1 MRISNTPFPATASPL
16 LGGDKPSRPALENA
30 KPSVMSAPGGGV
42 QFGQQAGSQTLASP
56 AKDAQSPNLLGL
68 VMKRL
73 LGGDEGTTPASKL
86 TDTTPATRT
95 AAVTST
101 TDATA
106 PSSNPAAASSPEAQ
120 LLDDSKYSSPKELER
135 WAPLVADLPPEQRE
149 QAAKELNRP
158 IAAALMATEK
168 GPDAAKAMKFIND
181 NPALKTAVD
190 TGKHGGKADGK
201 ITDGDLKAFAK
212 KMQGAADNADKDL
225 ANYQKDHPNA
235 DPQSLQM
242 VRSASLLQANGPLA
256 NAADPKHAAGA
267 EGKTKVDQYMDADG
281 LKALQDN
288 NPGLAGPLKQASK
301 TWSQPGLLNLL
312 DQGGLKGRDL
322 ATHGPDKKFDA
333 ANISNWIKNQA
344 PTNGGEFAG
353 MLSDAA
359 TLNAVAGT
367 DISKLGKEV
376 FEQPQNYT
384 GAEKAAVMVKLQQ
397 TQQSVVAGSDLRKTG
412 KTEDALAEK
421 IGQLQDDPD
430 VQTYMSQAIPSQERA
445 LVASDPSLE
454 KAVKGQLQNVVSG
467 QALRNDMNSA
477 DKTSKKDAAP
487 DYSGAIGG
495 LSAQLQMQ
503 QDLLGPDADLPT
515 AAQVVGNQPD
525 VQGKLQQSYVSNFSE
540 GGSLKQLLGQKK
552 ADAGQS
558 LQTSDAQKAA
568 YDAVLPQS
576 FVQRQQASYVDATVG
591 QLQQSKKGRELLENA
606 GDATGQS
613 GSVSDA
619 VAPKNKAQQVKDAYD
634 NTKQGLST
642 AKDGVDAVRKLAG
655 REASAGLGRMAG
667 SIGGRI
673 AGAVAGEAAGLA
685 AASAIGA
692 AAGPVGWV
700 IDAAMSIGFGIA
712 AIVEA
717 VKKHSAQKQFDHNV
731 DPTLE
736 QFGIPKAH

>member
-1 MRISNTPFPATASPL
+1 M
-16 LGGDKPSRPALENA
+16 
-30 KPSVMSAPGGGV
+30 

-73 LGGDEGTTPASKL
+73 LGGDERTTAARPL
-86 TDTTPATRT
+86 TEVTPATRT
-95 AAVTST
+95 ANT
-101 TDATA
+101 TASA
-106 PSSNPAAASSPEAQ
+106 ANPAATTSPEAQ

-256 NAADPKHAAGA
+256 NAASPKHAAGA
-267 EGKTKVDQYMDADG
+267 EGETKVDQYMDAEG

-301 TWSQPGLLNLL
+301 TWSQPGLLNML

-376 FEQPQNYT
+376 FEQPENYT
-384 GAEKAAVMVKLQQ
+384 GAQKAAVMVKLQQ

-412 KTEDALAEK
+412 KTEEALAQK

-430 VQTYMSQAIPSQERA
+430 VQAYMNQAIPSQERA

-477 DKTSKKDAAP
+477 DKSAKKTPTPTTARPWAGYRRNCKCSRTCSVPRPICRRLHRWSVTSRTSRA
-487 DYSGAIGG
+487 SCN
-495 LSAQLQMQ
+495 S
-503 QDLLGPDADLPT
+503 PT
-515 AAQVVGNQPD
+515 
-525 VQGKLQQSYVSNFSE
+525 S
-540 GGSLKQLLGQKK
+540 
-552 ADAGQS
+552 
-558 LQTSDAQKAA
+558 TI
-568 YDAVLPQS
+568 
-576 FVQRQQASYVDATVG
+576 
-591 QLQQSKKGRELLENA
+591 
-606 GDATGQS
+606 
-613 GSVSDA
+613 SV
-619 VAPKNKAQQVKDAYD
+619 K
-634 NTKQGLST
+634 
-642 AKDGVDAVRKLAG
+642 AG
-655 REASAGLGRMAG
+655 RSSSYWGRK
-667 SIGGRI
+667 SRRR
-673 AGAVAGEAAGLA
+673 
-685 AASAIGA
+685 
-692 AAGPVGWV
+692 P
-700 IDAAMSIGFGIA
+700 
-712 AIVEA
+712 
-717 VKKHSAQKQFDHNV
+717 
-731 DPTLE
+731 
-736 QFGIPKAH
+736 IPEHQRCTESRL